1 MKEKAHLIVS
11 VSFIFILLFLN
22 GCTSEKTNN
31 KLRIGLVQWIGYAPL
46 YVAEHDKKLPQNLR
60 IIDFTSNYDI
70 IEAMK
75 EERLEGAF
83 LTIDEVLKLIQKGV
97 KLKVLYAIDT
107 SNGADAILAKQSI
120 ANIKELKNKRVAYEP
135 QSVQEYLLFRA
146 LEKNGMQISDIKSVL
161 CKFDRGLDLRKKDAF
176 DGVVTFEPL
185 KHKLLATG
193 LHTLFSSRDIPNEIV
208 DLFVVTEAALKNN
221 RKTLI
226 KTLQVLL
233 SAAKK
238 IQKDRSTDTIVADY
252 LQTTPDALK
261 NAYDGIVLLSKETN
275 LHLLSGKKPALL
287 RTIKHIKRFHKIDTK
302 QTDLDTFIDST
313 LLKEVH

>member
-1 MKEKAHLIVS
+1 MKKKTYLIT
-11 VSFIFILLFLN
+11 FIFTLLLLN
-22 GCTSEKTNN
+22 GCTSEKTDNN
-31 KLRIGLVQWIGYAPL
+31 LRIGLVQWIGYAPL

-120 ANIKELKNKRVAYEP
+120 ANIRELKNKRVAYEP

-146 LEKNGMQISDIKSVL
+146 LKKNGMQTNDIKSVL
-161 CKFDRGLDLRKKDAF
+161 CKFDQELDLRKKDAF

-208 DLFVVTEAALKNN
+208 DLFVVTETALKNN

-226 KTLQVLL
+226 KTLQALL

-261 NAYDGIVLLSKETN
+261 NAYDGIVLLSRETN
-275 LHLLSGKKPALL
+275 LHLLSGEEPALL

-302 QTDLDTFIDST
+302 ETNLDTFIDST
-313 LLKEVH
+313 LLQEVH

>member
-1 MKEKAHLIVS
+1 MKKKTYLIIS
-11 VSFIFILLFLN
+11 ISFIFILLLLN
-22 GCTSEKTNN
+22 SCALEKNN
-31 KLRIGLVQWIGYAPL
+31 NNLKVGLVQWIGYAPL
-46 YVAEHDKKLPQNLR
+46 YVAEHDKKLPQNLH

-75 EERLEGAF
+75 EGRINGAF
-83 LTIDEVLKLIQKGV
+83 LTTDEVLILTKEGI
-97 KLKVLYAIDT
+97 KLKVIYAIDT

-146 LEKNGMQISDIKSVL
+146 LEKNGMQTGDIKGVL
-161 CKFDRGLDLRKKDAF
+161 CKFDKGLDLRKRDAF

-193 LHTLFSSRDIPNEIV
+193 LHTVFSSRDIPNEIV
-208 DLFVVTEAALKNN
+208 DLLVVTERALKNN

-226 KTLQVLL
+226 KTLQALL

-238 IQKDRSTDTIVADY
+238 VQKDRSTDNVVANY

-261 NAYDGIVLLSKETN
+261 NGYDGIVLLSKETN
-275 LHLLSGKKPALL
+275 LHLLSGEKPALL
-287 RTIKHIKRFHKIDTK
+287 RTIKHLKRFHKIDTK
-302 QTDLDTFIDST
+302 QSNLDTFMDSS
-313 LLKEVH
+313 LLKELH